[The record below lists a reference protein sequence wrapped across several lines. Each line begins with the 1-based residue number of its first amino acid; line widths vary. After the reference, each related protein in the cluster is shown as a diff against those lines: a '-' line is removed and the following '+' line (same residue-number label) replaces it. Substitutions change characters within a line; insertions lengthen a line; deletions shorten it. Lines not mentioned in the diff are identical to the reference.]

1 MKTSRRIRMERVGGV
16 KLGTGCKMNWDFETE
31 SFRVCFLTSRMTV
44 TFQKRWRLKI
54 FFHLRW
60 GRLLKASSSL
70 LKISFTVFINSLFSL
85 SDWHWWPQ
93 TTKWHTWPTRQVMC
107 EWWKFVYSVF
117 FLINVFHKFS
127 YFLLNV
133 KIG

>member
-1 MKTSRRIRMERVGGV
+1 
-16 KLGTGCKMNWDFETE
+16 
-31 SFRVCFLTSRMTV
+31 MTV
-44 TFQKRWRLKI
+44 TFQKRWTLKI

-60 GRLLKASSSL
+60 GRFLKASSSL

-107 EWWKFVYSVF
+107 EWWKFVYSIF
-117 FLINVFHKFS
+117 FLINVFTSSPTFFLTWRLGRGSTFQYTIAEIKSIS
-127 YFLLNV
+127 YCVSFFYSSCSG
-133 KIG
+133 KSSQFRTT